1 MAKIAGSASGD
12 CGNYLNA
19 NDLQSVPRAA
29 RMPPE
34 GQNMYVCVC
43 HGISEKRLHQAI
55 EEGVCSFEQLQSCTG
70 VATCCG
76 ACEPCARQV
85 LDETLDSRSRAP
97 QAS

>member
-1 MAKIAGSASGD
+1 LGGFGM
-12 CGNYLNA
+12 YLNA
-19 NDLQSVPRAA
+19 NGLQLDLVAA
-29 RMPPE
+29 SIALE
-34 GQNMYVCVC
+34 GQAMYVCVC